1 MLCPDAASLGRA
13 AALTATTARRH
24 TTIAGTVHPSSRSTG
39 NGAERVA
46 ACARHRAGPL
56 VSHALV
62 PVSARNEEHGGTIG
76 DSTNNGT
83 ASNNSTGRVDLAAGA
98 NVASHGTTIARSISR
113 RGFGI
118 RGGIDRSALAGKL
131 ASSERAGCVDHASQ
145 VIDRRVLVVPELIS
159 RVAKL
164 SCKLSLQVLR
174 NGEHGQSGDE
184 SRILHCVER
193 LQSKVLNLGLGNV
206 QTISDG
212 DW

>member
-1 MLCPDAASLGRA
+1 M
-13 AALTATTARRH
+13 
-24 TTIAGTVHPSSRSTG
+24 
-39 NGAERVA
+39 
-46 ACARHRAGPL
+46 
-56 VSHALV
+56 
-62 PVSARNEEHGGTIG
+62 
-76 DSTNNGT
+76 
-83 ASNNSTGRVDLAAGA
+83 
-98 NVASHGTTIARSISR
+98 
-113 RGFGI
+113 
-118 RGGIDRSALAGKL
+118 
-131 ASSERAGCVDHASQ
+131 
-145 VIDRRVLVVPELIS
+145 PELIS